1 MKVLLLND
9 SFPPVLDGVAN
20 VLLNYAHYLT
30 QDYGA
35 EVMVGTPYYPDADY
49 SSYPYKVVTYQSFDT
64 SSITNGYRAGNP
76 FASKAIAE
84 MAEFKP
90 DIIHVHCPASAAVI
104 ARILRE
110 TTGAPLVF
118 TYHTKY
124 DIDIRRVVKNKLVAD
139 ETIKAMVGVVES
151 ANEVWAV
158 SEGAGRSLVE
168 LGFEGE
174 WSVMP
179 NGVDFERGRVEPDK
193 VAEATRDYDLGGG
206 IPVFLFVGRMMTYK
220 NIPLILDAL
229 KMLSD
234 SGRDYRA
241 VFIGKGPDKE
251 LMEEKAKELGIADK
265 TIFTGPIYDRDTL
278 RAWNTRAD
286 LFLFPSTFD
295 TNGLVVR
302 EAAACGL
309 GSVLVRGSCAA
320 EGVTDGENGFL
331 IDESAESLFEL
342 LKKVSGDFELM
353 HRVGENAMNELYMSW
368 RDCVGIAYRRYEK
381 ILTEKELGTLPVK
394 KKDASDLL
402 VSMTAKTMEE
412 QEKMRKFFTE
422 VKDFSLGMMDN
433 RAEEIFPN
441 AEPFWRDTI
450 RKE

>member
-20 VLLNYAHYLT
+20 VLINYANYLT
-30 QDYGA
+30 TDYGA

-49 SSYPYKVVTYQSFDT
+49 SAYPYKVVTYQSFDT
-64 SSITNGYRAGNP
+64 TAITNGYRAGNP

-84 MAEFKP
+84 MAEFGP

-104 ARILRE
+104 ARMLRE
-110 TTGAPLVF
+110 TTGAPIVF

-124 DIDIRRVVKNKLVAD
+124 DIDIRRVVKNKLVAN
-139 ETIKAMVGVVES
+139 ETIRAMVGVVEAS
-151 ANEVWAV
+151 NEVWAV
-158 SEGAGRSLVE
+158 SEGAGRSLEE
-168 LGFEGE
+168 LGFEGK

-179 NGVDFERGRVEPDK
+179 NGVDFERGRVEPETVREVTK
-193 VAEATRDYDLGGG
+193 DYDLGDG

-229 KMLSD
+229 KLLSD
-234 SGRDYRA
+234 AGRDYRA

-251 LMEEKAKELGIADK
+251 LLESRAEELGIGGK
-265 TIFTGPIYDRDTL
+265 TIFTGPIYDRETL

-331 IDESAESLFEL
+331 IDESAESLCEL
-342 LKKVSGDFELM
+342 LLRVSGDFELM
-353 HRVGENAMNELYMSW
+353 RRVGENAMNEIYMSW
-368 RDCVGIAYRRYEK
+368 RDCVGIAYRRYEE
-381 ILTEKELGTLPVK
+381 ILREKEEGTLPKK

-402 VSMTAKTMEE
+402 FTFTAKTMEE
-412 QEKMRKFFTE
+412 SEKLRRFLTD
-422 VKDFSLGMMDN
+422 VKDFSMGMMDN
-433 RAEEIFPN
+433 RSEEIFGS
-441 AEPFWRDTI
+441 AEPFWRDTSK
-450 RKE
+450 KE

>member
-30 QDYGA
+30 EDYGA

-110 TTGAPLVF
+110 TTGAPLIF

-124 DIDIRRVVKNKLVAD
+124 DIDIRRVVKNKLVAN
-139 ETIKAMVGVVES
+139 ETIKAMVGVVEA

-158 SEGAGRSLVE
+158 SEGAGKSLEE

-179 NGVDFERGRVEPDK
+179 NGVDFERGRVEPEK
-193 VAEATRDYDLGGG
+193 VAEATRDYDLGEN

-229 KMLSD
+229 KMLAD
-234 SGRDYRA
+234 SGRDFRA

-251 LMEEKAKELGIADK
+251 LMEEKAKDLGIADK
-265 TIFTGPIYDRDTL
+265 TIFTGAIYDRDTL

-302 EAAACGL
+302 E
-309 GSVLVRGSCAA
+309 
-320 EGVTDGENGFL
+320 
-331 IDESAESLFEL
+331 
-342 LKKVSGDFELM
+342 
-353 HRVGENAMNELYMSW
+353 
-368 RDCVGIAYRRYEK
+368 
-381 ILTEKELGTLPVK
+381 
-394 KKDASDLL
+394 
-402 VSMTAKTMEE
+402 
-412 QEKMRKFFTE
+412 
-422 VKDFSLGMMDN
+422 
-433 RAEEIFPN
+433 
-441 AEPFWRDTI
+441 
-450 RKE
+450 